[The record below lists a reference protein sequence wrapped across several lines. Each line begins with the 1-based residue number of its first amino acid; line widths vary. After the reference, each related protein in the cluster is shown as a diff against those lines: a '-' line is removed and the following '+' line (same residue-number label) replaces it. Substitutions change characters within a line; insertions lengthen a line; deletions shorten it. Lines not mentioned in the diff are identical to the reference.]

1 MVSPLG
7 APLAASPGV
16 KTMSVAEPTPQQR
29 RVDWVDYA
37 KGWCIILVVMMHAAD
52 RILAATGQGSWVD
65 GFIGW
70 ARPFRMPDF
79 FLVAGLFLAA
89 VVDRPWRDYLDRK
102 VLHFAYFFT
111 LWTIIQYL
119 PKMLVAGD
127 GPGAVAAGL
136 GELMIQP
143 PGSLWFIE
151 MLPLFFVATKLLRG
165 VNPFVVMLG
174 AAALQIAHVATG
186 WILIDEFAARYVYF
200 FAGYAFAPYFFRL
213 AEKARERP
221 ERALPAL
228 VAWAFVNGLLVRY
241 GVAPRPGVSL
251 LLGFA
256 GAAAVVSVSA
266 LLARRGAIP
275 WLRTLGS
282 KSLVVYLAFF
292 LPMAAT
298 RVVLLGAGL
307 VADLGAVVL
316 IVTAVSVAVP
326 PLLERWTRGT
336 KLAFLFERPRWLRLA
351 RPAPARA
358 AVAGIEPRIAS

>member
-1 MVSPLG
+1 MSFAEISPPP
-7 APLAASPGV
+7 AR
-16 KTMSVAEPTPQQR
+16 R

-65 GFIGW
+65 AFIGW

-89 VVDRPWRDYLDRK
+89 VINRPWRVYLDRK

-111 LWTIIQYL
+111 LWTVIQYL
-119 PKMLVAGD
+119 PRLLYAGD
-127 GPGAVAAGL
+127 GPLAIVTGL
-136 GELMIQP
+136 SDLFIQP

-151 MLPLFFVATKLLRG
+151 LLPLFFVTTKLLRR
-165 VNPFVVMLG
+165 VDPFVVLLAG
-174 AAALQIAHVATG
+174 AALQTAHVATG
-186 WILIDEFAARYVYF
+186 WILVDEFAARYVYF
-200 FAGYAFAPYFFRL
+200 FAGSAFAPYFFRL
-213 AEKARERP
+213 ADRVRERP

-228 VAWAFVNGLLVRY
+228 LVWAVINGLFVRL
-241 GVAPRPGVSL
+241 GVATAPGVSL

-266 LLARRGAIP
+266 LLARAGALP

-282 KSLVVYLAFF
+282 KSLIVYLAFF

-298 RVVLLGAGL
+298 RIALLGTG
-307 VADLGAVVL
+307 VVPDLGVVVM
-316 IVTAVSVAVP
+316 IVTAVSIAVP

-336 KLAFLFERPRWLRLA
+336 RLTFLFERPRWARLLT
-351 RPAPARA
+351 PAAERA
-358 AVAGIEPRIAS
+358 SVTGAAPLAS